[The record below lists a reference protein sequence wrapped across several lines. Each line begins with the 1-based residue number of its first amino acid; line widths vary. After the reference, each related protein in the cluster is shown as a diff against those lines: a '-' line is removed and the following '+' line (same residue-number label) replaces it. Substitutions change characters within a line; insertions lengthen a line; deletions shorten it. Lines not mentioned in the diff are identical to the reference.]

1 MEKKNQ
7 LLRMQ
12 KKSINCYKSKKIIK
26 ERYPEIHLPEK
37 CEDIIK
43 IFNEKIVPRDFPD
56 MAITQEQIDDWNQ
69 KIKDKERD
77 SGDQLY
83 ENSNKDIK

>member
-1 MEKKNQ
+1 
-7 LLRMQ
+7 
-12 KKSINCYKSKKIIK
+12 
-26 ERYPEIHLPEK
+26 
-37 CEDIIK
+37 
-43 IFNEKIVPRDFPD
+43 